1 MLGWLTEFE
10 VLPLVIRGDCTVK
23 GGLEHREEVSYEVK
37 EHPESGKSQQAE
49 SLPQS
54 QAQEGHLAWKLLSS
68 PAEHELVG
76 TPTRVL
82 GPSSGMGRWS
92 NSLGSRLSRH

>member
-10 VLPLVIRGDCTVK
+10 VLPLVIRGDCIMK

-49 SLPQS
+49 DTWPGSYSHLLQS
-54 QAQEGHLAWKLLSS
+54 MSWW
-68 PAEHELVG
+68 EHPPE
-76 TPTRVL
+76 
-82 GPSSGMGRWS
+82 S
-92 NSLGSRLSRH
+92 